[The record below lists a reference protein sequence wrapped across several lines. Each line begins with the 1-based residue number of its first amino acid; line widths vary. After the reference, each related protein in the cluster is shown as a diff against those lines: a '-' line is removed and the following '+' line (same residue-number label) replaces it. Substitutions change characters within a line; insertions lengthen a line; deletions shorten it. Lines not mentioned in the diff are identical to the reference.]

1 LIAHINKIICA
12 IFVILIIM
20 LKLFPNK
27 VYGLFVLL
35 MIAALPMA
43 CKAQSVK
50 ASAKNAHNIV
60 FIEDSWDEALRQA
73 ALQNKYI
80 FVDAYASW
88 CGPCKMLKKY
98 TFSNQKV
105 ADFFNANFVNVSI
118 DMEKG
123 DGPRL
128 ATAWRMTEYPTMI
141 IFDSRGKPVLGTAGY
156 MGASDLLKF
165 GQQGLTKKGGI

>member
-12 IFVILIIM
+12 IFVRLIIM

-27 VYGLFVLL
+27 IAGLIVLL
-35 MIAALPMA
+35 TIVSLAFA
-43 CKAQSVK
+43 CKAQNAK
-50 ASAKNAHNIV
+50 APAKPHNIV

-73 ALQNKYI
+73 AQQNKYI

-123 DGPRL
+123 DGPGL
-128 ATAWRMTEYPTMI
+128 ATAWRLQAYPTLI
-141 IFDSRGKPVLGTAGY
+141 IFDAKGRPVLGEAGY
-156 MGASDLLKF
+156 MNVSQLLDFAK
-165 GQQGLTKKGGI
+165 QGLSKKSTI

>member
-1 LIAHINKIICA
+1 MCY
-12 IFVILIIM
+12 FCILIM

-27 VYGLFVLL
+27 ITGLFVVLT
-35 MIAALPMA
+35 MA
-43 CKAQSVK
+43 TCAFACNAQTK
-50 ASAKNAHNIV
+50 TTHTKNPHNIV

-123 DGPRL
+123 DGPNL
-128 ATAWRMTEYPTMI
+128 ATAWRLQAYPTLI
-141 IFDSRGKPVLGTAGY
+141 IFDAKGRPILGEAGY
-156 MGASDLLKF
+156 MGVNDLLDFAK
-165 GQQGLTKKGGI
+165 QGLSKKSSAI

>member
-1 LIAHINKIICA
+1 
-12 IFVILIIM
+12 M
-20 LKLFPNK
+20 LNLLPKKMYKRL
-27 VYGLFVLL
+27 VLL
-35 MIAALPMA
+35 FIIALPVA
-43 CKAQSVK
+43 CSAQHAAS
-50 ASAKNAHNIV
+50 SAKAKNPHNIV

-123 DGPRL
+123 DGPSL
-128 ATAWRMTEYPTMI
+128 ATAWRLQAYPTLI
-141 IFDSRGKPVLGTAGY
+141 IFDAKGRPVLGEAGY
-156 MGASDLLKF
+156 MGVNDLLDFAK
-165 GQQGLTKKGGI
+165 QGLSKKSTI

>member
-1 LIAHINKIICA
+1 
-12 IFVILIIM
+12 M

-27 VYGLFVLL
+27 IYRLFVLL
-35 MIAALPMA
+35 IIVAASIA
-43 CKAQSVK
+43 CKAQGAK
-50 ASAKNAHNIV
+50 AQAKPRNIV

-98 TFSNQKV
+98 TFTNQKV
-105 ADFFNANFVNVSI
+105 ADFFNANFINVSI

-123 DGPRL
+123 DGPAL
-128 ATAWRMTEYPTMI
+128 ASAWRLQAYPTLI
-141 IFDSRGKPVLGTAGY
+141 IFDAKGRPVLGEAGY
-156 MGASDLLKF
+156 MNVNQLLDF
-165 GQQGLTKKGGI
+165 GKQGLSKKSTI